1 MFTSKQI
8 AIGLVAA
15 AGLTAGAGAYAVT
28 SQQAPQKHQLRALG
42 LGVMS
47 VTPATREARVI
58 VQCGDGDEG
67 ELVTVKLAHR
77 VNLAKLTPGATV
89 GAVVLTPDNLV
100 VKTTPAAPATC
111 EGTTL
116 EGAAASVTDNTTL
129 DPSEAP
135 EAQPAETPAASDA
148 TIASVATHSSATT
161 ATRLLKQTRTTRSQ
175 RTWTFFGKAK
185 REDFGALS
193 LDIDQVNLP
202 ARYVTQRYLLT
213 DHDARMVV
221 SRVTAIRDLAGRR
234 ISTLLLDD
242 ATVRVQA
249 TIAAPSAWRVD
260 DEGRRVPTIV
270 AKRIVVLEL
279 DH

>member
-15 AGLTAGAGAYAVT
+15 AGLTAGASAYAVT
-28 SQQAPQKHQLRALG
+28 SQQTPQKHQLRALG

-47 VTPATREARVI
+47 VTPASREASVI
-58 VQCGDGDEG
+58 VQCGEGEG
-67 ELVTVKLAHR
+67 ELVTVKLARR

-100 VKTTPAAPATC
+100 VKMTPAAPATC
-111 EGTTL
+111 DGTTL
-116 EGAAASVTDNTTL
+116 EGAAASVTDTMPV

-135 EAQPAETPAASDA
+135 ETQLAQTPAASA
-148 TIASVATHSSATT
+148 ASVASHSTATT
-161 ATRLLKQTRTTRSQ
+161 ATRLVKHTRTSQSQ
-175 RTWTFFGKAK
+175 RTWTFLGKAK
-185 REDFGALS
+185 RDDFGALS

-202 ARYVTQRYLLT
+202 ARYVTQRYLLI

-249 TIAAPSAWRVD
+249 AIAAPSAWRVD

>member
-1 MFTSKQI
+1 MFASKQI
-8 AIGLVAA
+8 AIGIVAA
-15 AGLTAGAGAYAVT
+15 AGLTAGAGAYAF
-28 SQQAPQKHQLRALG
+28 SAQQAPQKHQLRALG

-58 VQCGDGDEG
+58 VQCGDGQG
-67 ELVTVKLAHR
+67 ELVTVKLPR
-77 VNLAKLTPGATV
+77 RLDLAKLTPGATV

-100 VKTTPAAPATC
+100 VKLTPAAPATC
-111 EGTTL
+111 EGTSV
-116 EGAAASVTDNTTL
+116 EGAAASVTDTL
-129 DPSEAP
+129 PGAPAMAP
-135 EAQPAETPAASDA
+135 ETQLAETPAASTESA
-148 TIASVATHSSATT
+148 ASHSSATT
-161 ATRLLKQTRTTRSQ
+161 TTRLVRHTRTPRSQ
-175 RTWTFFGKAK
+175 RTWTFLGKAK
-185 REDFGALS
+185 RDDFGALS

-249 TIAAPSAWRVD
+249 AIAAPSAWRVD

-270 AKRIVVLEL
+270 AKQIVVLEL

>member
-8 AIGLVAA
+8 AIGLLAA
-15 AGLTAGAGAYAVT
+15 AGVTAGASAYAVT

-58 VQCGDGDEG
+58 VQCGEGEG
-67 ELVTVKLAHR
+67 ELVTVKLPRR

-100 VKTTPAAPATC
+100 VKVTPAAPATC
-111 EGTTL
+111 DGANL
-116 EGAAASVTDNTTL
+116 EGAAASVTETMPVDTPQAPETQGA
-129 DPSEAP
+129 EAP
-135 EAQPAETPAASDA
+135 ST
-148 TIASVATHSSATT
+148 ASVSSHSSATT
-161 ATRLLKQTRTTRSQ
+161 VARVVHHTRPSTSQ
-175 RTWTFFGKAK
+175 RTWTFLGKVK
-185 REDFGALS
+185 RDDFGALS

-202 ARYVTQRYLLT
+202 ARFVTQRYLLT

-221 SRVTAIRDLAGRR
+221 SRVTPIRDLAGRR

-249 TIAAPSAWRVD
+249 AIAAPSAWRVD

>member
-8 AIGLVAA
+8 AIGIVAA
-15 AGLTAGAGAYAVT
+15 AGLTAGAGAYAFS

-58 VQCGDGDEG
+58 VQCGDGQG
-67 ELVTVKLAHR
+67 ELVTVKLPRR
-77 VNLAKLTPGATV
+77 VDLAKLTPGATV

-100 VKTTPAAPATC
+100 VKVTPAAPATC
-111 EGTTL
+111 EGTNL
-116 EGAAASVTDNTTL
+116 EGAAASVTDTL
-129 DPSEAP
+129 PVDPAAP
-135 EAQPAETPAASDA
+135 ETQLAETPAAS
-148 TIASVATHSSATT
+148 TASVASQSSATS
-161 ATRLLKQTRTTRSQ
+161 ATRLVKHTRTSQSQ
-175 RTWTFFGKAK
+175 RTWTFLGKAK
-185 REDFGALS
+185 RDDFGALS

-249 TIAAPSAWRVD
+249 AIAAPSAWRVD

-270 AKRIVVLEL
+270 AKQIVVLEL

>member
-15 AGLTAGAGAYAVT
+15 AGLTAGASAYAVT

-58 VQCGDGDEG
+58 VQCGDGEG
-67 ELVTVKLAHR
+67 ALVTVKLAHR

-100 VKTTPAAPATC
+100 VKVTPAAPATC
-111 EGTTL
+111 EGTNL
-116 EGAAASVTDNTTL
+116 EGAAASVTDSL
-129 DPSEAP
+129 PVDPPEAP
-135 EAQPAETPAASDA
+135 EAQLAETPAAS
-148 TIASVATHSSATT
+148 TASVASHSSTT
-161 ATRLLKQTRTTRSQ
+161 IATRLVKHTRTTRSQ
-175 RTWTFFGKAK
+175 RTWTFLGKAK
-185 REDFGALS
+185 RDDFGALS

-249 TIAAPSAWRVD
+249 AIAAPSAWRVD

-270 AKRIVVLEL
+270 AKQIVVLEL

>member
-8 AIGLVAA
+8 VIGLVAA
-15 AGLTAGAGAYAVT
+15 AGLTAGASAYAVT

-47 VTPATREARVI
+47 VTPATREARVV
-58 VQCGDGDEG
+58 VQCGDGEG
-67 ELVTVKLAHR
+67 EMVTVKLPR
-77 VNLAKLTPGATV
+77 RLDIAKLTPGVTV

-100 VKTTPAAPATC
+100 VKLTPAAAATC
-111 EGTTL
+111 DGTNL
-116 EGAAASVTDNTTL
+116 EGAAASATETMPVDT
-129 DPSEAP
+129 PQAP
-135 EAQPAETPAASDA
+135 ETQRAETPSTAS
-148 TIASVATHSSATT
+148 TASVASHSSVTT
-161 ATRLLKQTRTTRSQ
+161 AARVVHHTRPSASQ
-175 RTWTFFGKAK
+175 RTWTFLGKAK
-185 REDFGALS
+185 RDDFGALS

-202 ARYVTQRYLLT
+202 ARFVTQRYLLT

-221 SRVTAIRDLAGRR
+221 SRVTPIRDLAGRR

-249 TIAAPSAWRVD
+249 AIAAPSAWRVD